1 MSALLEKG
9 NGGDRDEE
17 TGSPAG
23 PDPIEELRR
32 LLLVAEHEQV
42 AKIQERLDDPEIHA
56 EDISRVLPEAIAI
69 RATKDRDLTR
79 AMLPTVEEAILSSV
93 RKDPHVLVDALF
105 PVMGPAIRKA
115 ISSALESMIESLNE
129 TLERSFSVQGLKWRW
144 EALRTGKPLPEVIL
158 LRTLV
163 YRVEQVFLIHRK
175 TGLLLQHVSA
185 SSAGVQDADMV
196 SGMLTAIR
204 DFVHDSF
211 GGDSDQSLDSFKV
224 GELTVRI
231 EQGPEAALA
240 AVVRGN
246 PPPELHSVLSE
257 AIEAIHL
264 EQAEAFANFQGDA
277 APFERSRPRLEACLK
292 TQQRSRADRSP
303 GAKTRRARAF
313 LRAAMAIV
321 LIGVGVWAFFSIRRS
336 RRWNAYLAHLSAQ
349 PGIAVIESGRRGG
362 KYFVTGLRDP
372 LAADPAAMLEGSKLD
387 RTSVTSDWKPYQALV
402 PEFMA
407 ARARAVL
414 EPPDSV
420 TLSVAKGA
428 VVATGSA
435 THRWIEEARAR
446 SHAFAGLARFDDSG
460 LVDSD
465 LQELETLRRRIE
477 GRAVPFD
484 LASAEI
490 RAKEAEQLA
499 ALSRDLS
506 SLATAAGAIGRP
518 VRVEV
523 IGRGDSTGT
532 PEANL
537 AISRLRAERVARVLS
552 SGDRGVTF
560 IARGVG
566 SSDPL
571 RPEVDEKDR
580 EVNRSATLRVV
591 VGPAVHLEL
600 SSR

>member
-1 MSALLEKG
+1 MSAILKEG
-9 NGGDRDEE
+9 NGGDRHDEP
-17 TGSPAG
+17 GSGAT
-23 PDPIEELRR
+23 PDPIQELRR

-56 EDISRVLPEAIAI
+56 EDVSRVLPEAIAI

-144 EALRTGKPLPEVIL
+144 EAWRTGRPLPEVIL

-163 YRVEQVFLIHRK
+163 YRVEQVFLIHRR
-175 TGLLLQHVSA
+175 TGLLLQHVSGK
-185 SSAGVQDADMV
+185 SAAVSDADMV

-204 DFVHDSF
+204 DFVQDSF
-211 GGDSDQSLDSFKV
+211 GGGNEQSLDSFKV

-231 EQGPEAALA
+231 EQGPEAVLA

-246 PPPELHSVLSE
+246 APPELRVVLSE
-257 AIEAIHL
+257 ATEAIHL
-264 EQAEAFANFQGDA
+264 EQAEALAAFEGDA
-277 APFERSRPRLEACLK
+277 APFEKSRPRLEACLK

-303 GAKTRRARAF
+303 GARTRRARAF
-313 LRAAMAIV
+313 LRGSLAI
-321 LIGVGVWAFFSIRRS
+321 LFIGVGIWSFFSIRRS
-336 RRWNAYLAHLSAQ
+336 LRWNAYLARLSAQ

-372 LAADPAAMLEGSKLD
+372 LAPDPIAMLDGSKLA
-387 RTSVTSDWKPYQALV
+387 RANVTSDWKPYQALV
-402 PEFMA
+402 PEFLA

-414 EPPDSV
+414 EPPRTV
-420 TLSVAKGA
+420 TLSATDG
-428 VVATGSA
+428 VVMAAGTA

-446 SHAFAGLARFDDSG
+446 SRAFAGLARFDDSR
-460 LVDSD
+460 LTDSD
-465 LQELETLRRRIE
+465 LNELEALRRRIE
-477 GRAVPFD
+477 SGAVSFD
-484 LASAEI
+484 LASSQLRPGEI
-490 RAKEAEQLA
+490 SRLA

-506 SLATAAGAIGRP
+506 NLATLAASLGRTIH
-518 VRVEV
+518 VEV
-523 IGRGDSTGT
+523 VGRGDSTGR

-537 AISRLRAERVARVLS
+537 AISRLRAEKVARTLS
-552 SGDRGVTF
+552 TGTAGAVAFS
-560 IARGVG
+560 ARGVG
-566 SSDPL
+566 SSEPL
-571 RPEVDEKDR
+571 RPEVSENDR
-580 EVNRSATLRVV
+580 EANRSATLRVV
-591 VGPAVHLEL
+591 F
-600 SSR
+600 RNTR